1 MKKRLAIICSVLC
14 VGLCACGEVRDDGVS
29 SKSHAAADSVM
40 EKSETENTGES
51 SISDS
56 EADLESAAESQSAD
70 VNIEDAKNA
79 VRQFVEY
86 ANGGAYSKLKYVMTE
101 ELFEEIPPS
110 EDGEETYQYSVSFED
125 DKSFVN
131 SSADGYTYIS
141 FRVILTSP
149 DDEITTDITVRF
161 DGQNYLISG
170 IGEEGG
176 DKPDSQSGDNVD
188 SELAEGAKDCITKW
202 TEYMSNAEYSKAA
215 ELMTE
220 ELAEETSMSE
230 MTDGE
235 DPSAAE
241 VTFGSVTSVSEAMD
255 GSVYIEIEIA
265 LIPEEEPDL
274 EFPAKV
280 TVVYDG
286 EKYLLSGIDEE
297 TSSDGFE
304 IDSSQK
310 YADSMAKTVFN
321 AAAVLTADMET
332 EGKTVPDGDYDKNS
346 EGEYAERLNEML
358 RDYDIGGDHTVTIRD
373 GWPVKVT
380 FTEGGYTGQYP
391 LENTLRTNGN

>member
-1 MKKRLAIICSVLC
+1 MKKLLAIICSVVC

-29 SKSHAAADSVM
+29 SKSHAAADSVT

-56 EADLESAAESQSAD
+56 EADLESAADSQSAD

-79 VRQFVEY
+79 VRQLVEY

-255 GSVYIEIEIA
+255 GSVYIELEVT
-265 LIPEEEPDL
+265 LIPESDPD
-274 EFPAKV
+274 FKIPIKA

-286 EKYLLSGIDEE
+286 EKYLFSSFDVYDNDEE
-297 TSSDGFE
+297 
-304 IDSSQK
+304 
-310 YADSMAKTVFN
+310 YADSIAKDLFN
-321 AAAVLTADMET
+321 AAAVVAVDMET
-332 EGKTVPDGDYDKNS
+332 EGKTVPDGDYYKNS

-373 GWPVKVT
+373 GQPVKVT
-380 FTEGGYTGQYP
+380 YTEGGYTGQYP
-391 LENTLRTNGN
+391 NENTQRTNGN

>member
-1 MKKRLAIICSVLC
+1 MKKLLAIICSVLC
-14 VGLCACGEVRDDGVS
+14 VGLCACGEVRDDSVS
-29 SKSHAAADSVM
+29 SKSYAAADSVT
-40 EKSETENTGES
+40 EENETENTGES
-51 SISDS
+51 SVSDS
-56 EADLESAAESQSAD
+56 EADLESAADSQSAD
-70 VNIEDAKNA
+70 VSIEDAKNA
-79 VRQFVEY
+79 VRQLVEY

-161 DGQNYLISG
+161 DGQNYLISD

-176 DKPDSQSGDNVD
+176 NRADSQPGDNVD

-215 ELMTE
+215 ELMTG

-255 GSVYIEIEIA
+255 GSVYIELEVT
-265 LIPEEEPDL
+265 LIPESDPD
-274 EFPAKV
+274 FKIPIKA

-286 EKYLLSGIDEE
+286 EKYLFSSFDEYDNDEE
-297 TSSDGFE
+297 
-304 IDSSQK
+304 
-310 YADSMAKTVFN
+310 YADSIAKTVFN

-346 EGEYAERLNEML
+346 DSEYAERLNEIL

-373 GWPVKVT
+373 GMPLKAT
-380 FTEGGYTGQYP
+380 YTEDGYTGQYP
-391 LENTLRTNGN
+391 NEHTVRTNGN